1 MTAPAGVALNPRAV
15 GNILMSPLAFTESR
29 IHDLFAEMRAH
40 GAPLWVTPDD
50 TRPFWAVTRH
60 AQVVEASSRNDVFIS
75 SRRSTMLNRAQEAAA
90 FRGAEKYGRVLR
102 SLIHMDMPDH
112 KRYRA
117 VAQPW
122 FNAAAVRSWQPL
134 LDELTREFLDKFTA
148 DGGGRGRIDFAAE
161 VATLFP
167 LRVIMAILGVP
178 AADLPLMHKLTK
190 TLAAPQDAD
199 FGATARSGDTLF
211 DSIPLFTD
219 YFLDFIAECRRHPR
233 DDLASTIA
241 NGRVG
246 DETAGEPMGELE
258 TVSYFITMIVAGH
271 DTTAAAMAGGCHA
284 LAERPAD
291 WARLR
296 ANPDLLRTAP
306 DEMIRWV
313 TPIRHF
319 MRTAA
324 ADHTLGGQ
332 LIRKDESITMFYLSA
347 NRDEDVFEAPGEF
360 RLERAPNRQIA
371 FGFGPHVCMGMVLS
385 RLELATWFGAMAR
398 RIETLA
404 PDGEVRMI
412 TTNFLGGYKSAPIRY
427 TFAA

>member
-1 MTAPAGVALNPRAV
+1 MSATVATALDPREI
-15 GNILMSPLAFTESR
+15 GNLLMSPLAFTEAR
-29 IHDLFAEMRAH
+29 IHDLFAAMRAH
-40 GAPLWVTPDD
+40 GAPLWVTPDN

-60 AQVVEASSRNDVFIS
+60 AQIVEASSRNDVFIS

-122 FNAAAVRSWQPL
+122 FNAAAVRGWQPL
-134 LDELTREFLDKFTA
+134 LDELTREFLGKFTT

-178 AADLPLMHKLTK
+178 VADLPLMHRLTK

-199 FGATARSGDTLF
+199 LGATAATGDTLF

-219 YFLDFIAECRRHPR
+219 YFLDFITERRRHPR

-241 NGRVG
+241 NGNV
-246 DETAGEPMGELE
+246 DGEPMGELE

-296 ANPDLLRTAP
+296 ADPGLLRTVP

-324 ADHTLGGQ
+324 ADHMLGGQ

-347 NRDEDVFEAPGEF
+347 NRDEDVFEAADQF
-360 RLERAPNRQIA
+360 RLDRAPNRQIA

-404 PDGEVRMI
+404 QDGEVRMI
-412 TTNFLGGYKSAPIRY
+412 TTNFLGGYKLAPIRY
-427 TFAA
+427 TLAA